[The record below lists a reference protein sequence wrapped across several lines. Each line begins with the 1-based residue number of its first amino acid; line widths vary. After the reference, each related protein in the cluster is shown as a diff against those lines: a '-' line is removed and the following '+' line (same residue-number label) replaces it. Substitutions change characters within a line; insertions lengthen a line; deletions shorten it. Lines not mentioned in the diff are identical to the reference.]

1 MMMLSKLRQKKSIAV
16 YAATAINLIIIYSM
30 IFLYLA
36 RAESHLENTNLVTA
50 IYWVISSMTTVGY
63 GDVVLISNA
72 GMIFSVIVQ
81 LSGIIMIF
89 GLLFPLV
96 ITPWLEK
103 TVKVTLP
110 TKAPE
115 DLKNHIIICGYNR
128 LVETLI
134 DELKENVISFII
146 VENTEHTLHE
156 LMEKGIQCI
165 YGNPSEE
172 ETLENAN
179 IDKAK
184 VIIANN
190 SDEMNANIVLTARE
204 LTDIDIIAVVEDASN
219 AKYLRYAGANRVVSP
234 KAMFGRYIGI
244 KAVDPFVSRLT
255 GATEFFKGMNIVE
268 FPMYPKSQLIGK
280 TLRTAAIHEKT
291 GANIVGI
298 WKGGDL
304 SLNPLD
310 DDVIKENS
318 VLLAIGRNEQLFNLK
333 KLTR

>member
-1 MMMLSKLRQKKSIAV
+1 MLSKLRQKKSIAV
-16 YAATAINLIIIYSM
+16 YAATAINLIIIYSV
-30 IFLYLA
+30 IFIYLTK
-36 RAESHLENTNLVTA
+36 AEYHPENANLITA
-50 IYWVISSMTTVGY
+50 VYWVISSMTTVGY
-63 GDVVLISNA
+63 GDVVFTSNA
-72 GMIFSVIVQ
+72 GKIFSVIVQ

-103 TVKVTLP
+103 TLKVILP
-110 TKAPE
+110 IKAPE
-115 DLKNHIIICGYNR
+115 DLSNHIIICGYNR

-134 DELKENVISFII
+134 DELKENGISFVI
-146 VENTEHTLHE
+146 VEDNEHIVHE
-156 LMEKGIQCI
+156 LMDKNIPCI
-165 YGNPSEE
+165 YGIPSEE

-179 IDKAK
+179 IGTAK
-184 VIIANN
+184 VLIANMA
-190 SDEMNANIVLTARE
+190 DEMDANIVLTARE
-204 LTDIDIIAVVEDASN
+204 LTDIDIIAVVEDVSN

-234 KAMFGRYIGI
+234 KSMFGRFIGL

-255 GATEFFKGMNIVE
+255 GATEFFEGMSIVE
-268 FPMYPKSQLIGK
+268 LPIYPKSPLIGN
-280 TLRTAAIHEKT
+280 TLRTAAIHERT

-304 SLNPLD
+304 SLNPLG

-318 VLLAIGRNEQLFNLK
+318 VLLAIGSTEQLSNLK